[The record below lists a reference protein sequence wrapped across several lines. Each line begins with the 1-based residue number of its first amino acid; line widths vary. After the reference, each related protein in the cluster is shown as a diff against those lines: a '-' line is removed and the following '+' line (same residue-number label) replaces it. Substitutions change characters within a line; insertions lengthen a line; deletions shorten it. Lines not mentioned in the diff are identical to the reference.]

1 MESPPTAGVLA
12 LQGSFAE
19 HIAILEEL
27 GYPARPIRLPEQ
39 LDDIDA
45 LIIPGGESTTIGK
58 LAVRYG
64 LIEPIR
70 RHAAAGLP
78 IWGTCAG
85 LIFLARDLGN
95 SEQPRLDL
103 MDITAARNAFGSQI
117 QSFEADLDI
126 PVLGDPP
133 FHGVFIRAPIISATG
148 DGVEIL
154 ARLASGGVVAARQ
167 GSLLA
172 TAFHPELTGDSR
184 LHDHFMARMKR

>member
-1 MESPPTAGVLA
+1 MKSPPTAGVLA

>member
-1 MESPPTAGVLA
+1 VKSPPTAGVLA

>member
-1 MESPPTAGVLA
+1 VKGPPTAGVLA

-27 GYPARPIRLPEQ
+27 GYPARPIRLPGQ

-64 LIEPIR
+64 LIKPIR

-85 LIFLARDLGN
+85 LIFLARDLGD

-154 ARLASGGVVAARQ
+154 ARLPDGGVVAARQ
-167 GSLLA
+167 GNLLA